1 MIKSPGRP
9 DKIRK
14 RSGEVVPFDEHKI
27 VIAISKAGQ
36 ATGEFDVTEAE
47 RLTQQVIDVII
58 QELPQDLPTVEEV
71 QDIVEKV
78 LLTSPYRAT
87 AKAYIIYRD
96 QHERMRE
103 VIDQSSVDAV
113 DQYLNNNDWQ
123 VKENSNMTYSLQGL
137 NQYVSS
143 KINSTYWLNKIYP
156 SDIREAH
163 QKGDFHLHDLGS
175 LAVYCVG
182 WDLQDLLTVGFR
194 GAVGKIESRP
204 AKHFRAAL
212 GQICNFLYTLQ
223 GESAGAVA
231 FSSFDTLLAPYIRYD
246 GLTYSEI
253 KQAMQEFIFNMN
265 VPTRVGFQTPFS
277 NLTFDL
283 NVPKHYRNQ
292 PVLIGGKPQAE
303 TYGDFQKE
311 MDLLNRAFL
320 EVMTEGDSRGRVF
333 TFPIPTY
340 NITKDFD
347 WNNSISSYL
356 WAATA
361 KYGLPYFAN
370 FVNSDMKPEDVRS
383 MCCRLRIKTTALSK
397 RGGGLFGANPLTG
410 SIGVVTINMPRLGYL
425 AKDKKDF
432 FVRLEKL
439 MVLAKDSLETKRKI
453 LENFTEHNLYPY
465 SKFYLRN
472 IKEHLGGYWHNHFST
487 IGLVGLN
494 EAAINLMN
502 RNMASAE
509 GQEFALEVLEFIR
522 KKLLEFQEET
532 GVNYNLEATP
542 AEATAYRLALKD
554 KEYYPEVK
562 CANEE
567 DYQKGAA
574 PYYTNSSQLPVDYTE
589 DLFEILDLQDKI
601 QCQYTGGTVLH
612 FFLGESISD
621 VSIVPKLIKKICDNY
636 KLPYFTL
643 TPTFSICPD
652 HGYLTGE
659 QLECPQCGATCEIYS
674 RIVGY
679 LRPIRNWNEGKA
691 EEFKHRAKIK
701 VD

>member
-1 MIKSPGRP
+1 VA
-9 DKIRK
+9 KIM
-14 RSGEVVPFDEHKI
+14 
-27 VIAISKAGQ
+27 Q
-36 ATGEFDVTEAE
+36 EFPE
-47 RLTQQVIDVII
+47 
-58 QELPQDLPTVEEV
+58 DLPTVEEV
-71 QDIVEKV
+71 QDIVENV
-78 LLTSPYRAT
+78 LLVSPYRIT

-96 QHERMRE
+96 QHARMRQI
-103 VIDQSSVDAV
+103 IDQSNVDAV
-113 DQYLNNNDWQ
+113 DQYLRNDDWQ

-143 KINSTYWLNKIYP
+143 KINSAYWLNKIYTQ
-156 SDIREAH
+156 DIREAH
-163 QKGDFHLHDLGS
+163 QRGDFHIHDLGS
-175 LAVYCVG
+175 LSVYCVG

-194 GAVGKIESRP
+194 GAPGKIESKP

-212 GQICNFLYTLQ
+212 GQICNFLYTMQ

-246 GLTYSEI
+246 GLTYGEV

-277 NLTFDL
+277 NLTLDL
-283 NVPKHYRNQ
+283 TVPSHYQKQ
-292 PVLIGGKPQAE
+292 PVLIGGQPQKE
-303 TYGDFQKE
+303 TYGQFQEE
-311 MDLLNRAFL
+311 MNLLNQAFL

-340 NITKDFD
+340 NITQDFD
-347 WNNSISSYL
+347 WENSISPYL

-383 MCCRLRIKTTALSK
+383 MCCRLRIKTSELEK

-425 AKDKKDF
+425 AKNKKDF
-432 FVRLEKL
+432 LARLEKL
-439 MVLAKDSLETKRKI
+439 MILAKDSLETKRKV

-494 EAAINLMN
+494 EASLNLIDQN
-502 RNMASAE
+502 IGSTE
-509 GQEFALEVLEFIR
+509 GQEFALEVLDFIR
-522 KKLLEFQEET
+522 EKLISFQEET

-542 AEATAYRLALKD
+542 AEATTYRLALKD
-554 KEYYPEVK
+554 KEYYPEVR
-562 CANEE
+562 CANEA

-574 PYYTNSSQLPVDYTE
+574 PYYTNSSQLPVDYTD
-589 DLFEILDLQDKI
+589 DLFEILELQDKI

-612 FFLGESISD
+612 FFLGERISD
-621 VSIVPKLIKKICDNY
+621 LSTVPKLIKKICQNY
-636 KLPYFTL
+636 RLPYFTL
-643 TPTFSICPD
+643 SPTFSVCPI
-652 HGYLTGE
+652 HGYLSGE
-659 QLECPQCGATCEIYS
+659 QSQCPECGSDCEIYS

-679 LRPIRNWNEGKA
+679 LRPVRNWNEGKA
-691 EEFKHRAKIK
+691 EEFKHRRSIKI
-701 VD
+701 D